1 MFRHIFT
8 ILFTTLLLSSCAK
21 RATISGGTKD
31 TIAPVM
37 KQSYPANYSTNFE
50 GNEIK
55 IVFDEYIKL
64 KNLNKQLIV
73 SPPMQRQPIISPTT
87 ASKTLSIKILDTL
100 KENTTYS
107 FNFGKSIEDNNEG
120 NPYQQFK
127 YVFSTG
133 SVIDSLK
140 LRGQV
145 LDAYNKDVESFVSV
159 MLYEYNEN
167 YSDSIIYKERP
178 RYITNT
184 LDSIKIFEIENIKAG
199 KYKLIALKDKS
210 SNNKYDPK
218 SDKIGFSSQ
227 IITIPNDSLF
237 TVKLF
242 KEKLPLKVNKPSQ
255 TTGSKVTLGY
265 EGNLEKA
272 KIKTFDGNREVN
284 NVVTKV
290 LDKDSVLVWFSP
302 SIKDSIRVEVSESNF
317 LKSYNVRLKEQKND
331 SLSIAP
337 KFGNSLPLREVFT
350 LKSNTPL
357 VSFDSTKISVR
368 SQDSIAQKFTLDYDD
383 YLMEMKISY
392 RVEPLEKYKINLLP
406 GAINDFYNRKNDT
419 LAYSIS
425 TKNTSDFGNLRLTI
439 SNIRSY
445 PVIVELSSA
454 KGETVA
460 TKILEEGTIVDFN
473 LIDPNL
479 YNVRIIY
486 DTNKNGRWDAG
497 NFLENRQPE
506 EVIYFP
512 TAIDVRS
519 NWDVDQPFILK

>member
-8 ILFTTLLLSSCAK
+8 LLFITLLLSSCAK
-21 RATISGGTKD
+21 RATISGGLKD

-37 KQSYPANYSTNFE
+37 KQSYPPNYNTNFD

-87 ASKTLSIKILDTL
+87 ASKTLTIKILDTL
-100 KENTTYS
+100 KPNTTYS

-133 SVIDSLK
+133 NVIDSLK

-159 MLYEYNEN
+159 MLYEYDEN
-167 YSDSIIYKERP
+167 YTDSLIYKQRP

-184 LDSIKIFEIENIKAG
+184 LDSIKIFEIENLKPG

-218 SDKIGFSSQ
+218 ADKIGFLSS
-227 IITIPNDSLF
+227 IVTIPSDSLY
-237 TVKLF
+237 TIKLF
-242 KEKLPLKVNKPSQ
+242 KEKLSLKANKPSQ
-255 TTGSKVTLGY
+255 TNGSKVTLGY
-265 EGNLEKA
+265 EGNFDKV
-272 KIKTFDGNREVN
+272 KVKTFDGNTEVK

-290 LDKDSVLVWFSP
+290 VDKDSVLVWFPP
-302 SIKDSIRVEVSESNF
+302 SVKDSIKIQVSAGNYIKDFS
-317 LKSYNVRLKEQKND
+317 VRLKEQKND
-331 SLSIAP
+331 SLVIST
-337 KFGNSLPLREVFT
+337 KFGNALPLREVFS

-357 VSFDSTKISVR
+357 IAFDSTRISVR
-368 SQDSIAQKFTLDYDD
+368 SQDSTVQKFNIKYDD
-383 YLMEMKISY
+383 FLMEMKISFKQ
-392 RVEPLEKYKINLLP
+392 EPLEKYKIQLLP
-406 GAINDFYNRKNDT
+406 GAIKDFLNRKNDT
-419 LAYSIS
+419 LAYSVV
-425 TKNTSDFGNLRLTI
+425 TKNTSDYGNLRLTI
-439 SNIRSY
+439 SNIKSY
-445 PVIVELSSA
+445 PVIVELSST
-454 KGETVA
+454 KGETLESRF
-460 TKILEEGTIVDFN
+460 LEEGNVVDFN
-473 LIDPNL
+473 LIDPML

-486 DTNKNGRWDAG
+486 DTNKNGRWDEG
-497 NFLENRQPE
+497 NFLEDRQPE

-512 TAIDVRS
+512 TNIDVRS